1 MGAVSNSPV
10 TDLVLRDAP
19 FDSPEAITLIAELQ
33 QEYVTRYGGQDET
46 PVEPGEFTPPAGLFV
61 VAEVGGELAGC
72 VGVRE
77 HAAGGEQCAEMKR
90 MYVRPAFRRRGL
102 ARKLLSA
109 AEQRAVVLGYR
120 RLVLETGDQQ
130 PEAVSLY
137 QNSGYRPHQN
147 FGIYADE
154 AGSQYFAKDLV

>member
-1 MGAVSNSPV
+1 MRGREGTRGGRGAVRG
-10 TDLVLRDAP
+10 D
-19 FDSPEAITLIAELQ
+19 EA
-33 QEYVTRYGGQDET
+33 D
-46 PVEPGEFTPPAGLFV
+46 
-61 VAEVGGELAGC
+61 
-72 VGVRE
+72 VR
-77 HAAGGEQCAEMKR
+77 AAG
-90 MYVRPAFRRRGL
+90 FRRRGL